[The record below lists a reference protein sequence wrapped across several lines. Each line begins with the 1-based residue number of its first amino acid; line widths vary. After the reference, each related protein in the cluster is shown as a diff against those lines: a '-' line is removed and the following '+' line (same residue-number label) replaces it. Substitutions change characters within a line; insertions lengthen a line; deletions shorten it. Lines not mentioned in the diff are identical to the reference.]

1 MATGFVDMVPF
12 DKFKNNLLKPQMQYS
27 TKTPEE
33 VEKEMLA
40 VVAAY
45 EGR

>member
-12 DKFKNNLLKPQMQYS
+12 DNENNVKTKCNIS

-33 VEKEMLA
+33 VEKC
-40 VVAAY
+40 
-45 EGR
+45 